1 MLKIILLL
9 SPVYVTLFWCIVLN
23 TQGDNYSAP
32 KSFLGKFMF
41 FCFIVY
47 LSHFLYFMKLE
58 EAYSCID
65 PLYQFASLLVYPMY
79 YIYFRLLT
87 VDRKFS
93 FKKHFVY
100 LLPSTILFVLY
111 SIAVFFTPQEEYKA
125 FLFGEEHH
133 SLNHLSYIE
142 IVSFLIRIVFLIQ
155 VILTVIG
162 NFRLIR
168 KYGHK
173 AAQYYSNMEDSSIS
187 KVRLLN
193 YTLIITAISS
203 FILGMLG
210 RGFFASEI
218 TYLAIASV
226 VFSSMLFAIGWLGNK
241 QKSLNPAYETDS
253 ITETKQKS
261 EELSL
266 IRQEELLNK
275 IEYFFNDRKIYL
287 NSSLTIL
294 DVARLTGTNR
304 TYVSSLINHHFH
316 QNFSAF
322 VNSYRLKE
330 LEEKI
335 LFNPEYPHQ
344 ILAETCGFGSIDS
357 MKRAIN
363 LRYKL
368 SLQEFKSEVLLK
380 KVV

>member
-1 MLKIILLL
+1 MLKTILLL

-23 TQGDNYSAP
+23 TQGDNYSVP

-47 LSHFLYFMKLE
+47 FSHFLYFSNLE
-58 EAYSCID
+58 NAYCCID
-65 PLYQFASLLVYPMY
+65 PIYQFASLLVYPLY

-87 VDRKFS
+87 VDSKFS

-100 LLPSTILFVLY
+100 LLPSTILFILY

-125 FLFGEEHH
+125 FLFGEIQHT
-133 SLNHLSYIE
+133 LNHLSYLE
-142 IVSFLIRIVFLIQ
+142 IISFLIRIVFLIQ

-162 NFRLIR
+162 NFRLIK

-173 AAQYYSNMEDSSIS
+173 AAQYYSDIEDSSIS
-187 KVRLLN
+187 KVKLLN
-193 YTLIITAISS
+193 YTLIITALSS

-210 RGFFASEI
+210 REFFASEI

-226 VFSSMLFAIGWLGNK
+226 VFSSMLFIIGWLGNK
-241 QKSLNPAYETDS
+241 QKSLNPVYETDNV
-253 ITETKQKS
+253 TETQQKL

-266 IRQEELLNK
+266 NRQNELINK
-275 IEYFFNDRKIYL
+275 IDYLFNDRKIYL

-322 VNSYRLKE
+322 VNNYRLKE

-335 LFNPEYPHQ
+335 LFNPEYSNSV
-344 ILAETCGFGSIDS
+344 LAETCGFGSVDS
-357 MKRAIN
+357 MKRAIAI
-363 LRYKL
+363 RHKL
-368 SLQEFKSEVLLK
+368 TLQEFKSQVLLK